1 MKKVCFVVNNLRYFL
16 SHRYDLAVLLTEKF
30 GYEVH
35 VITSLRS
42 SSNEEKDACYKN
54 NITLHSLDGRIETK
68 KIISYISKLRT
79 ILKKEHFDT
88 VFFVTLEI
96 SFFGAFISLTTKLNK
111 IFFVIS
117 GVGHNFFNSKIKYKT
132 IRFAQLKVIKTSG
145 LMKKGNFIFQN
156 SDDMKIFSRI
166 LSLPSERLF
175 LIKGNGIDVKK
186 FYYKRRDYKE
196 LNLCYAGRATHSKG
210 FLTLISALQKLR
222 NQRPKLRFK
231 LIACILTDT
240 KSSNDS
246 IDVDYLMNRDNLD
259 FVEVHYDLDSES
271 LVKIYHQCSIF
282 ILPSEREGISKAALE
297 ASATGMAILSSD
309 AIGSRESVIE
319 GFNGLR
325 FRTGDSDHLLSQLIE
340 MLSSKEKLQSFSE
353 NSKGFILKD
362 YSVTTIA
369 QEFNNIIQ
377 S

>member
-1 MKKVCFVVNNLRYFL
+1 M
-16 SHRYDLAVLLTEKF
+16 
-30 GYEVH
+30 
-35 VITSLRS
+35 
-42 SSNEEKDACYKN
+42 
-54 NITLHSLDGRIETK
+54 
-68 KIISYISKLRT
+68 SYISKLRT

-88 VFFVTLEI
+88 IFFITLEI

-196 LNLCYAGRATHSKG
+196 LNLCYAGRATRSKG
-210 FLTLISALQKLR
+210 FLTLVSALQKLR
-222 NQRPKLRFK
+222 DQRPKLRFK
-231 LIACILTDT
+231 LIACILTDAE
-240 KSSNDS
+240 SSNDS
-246 IDVDYLMNRDNLD
+246 IDMDRLMNRDNLD
-259 FVEVHYDLDSES
+259 FIEVHYDLDSAS
-271 LVKIYHQCSIF
+271 LVKIFHQCSIF

-309 AIGSRESVIE
+309 AIGSKESVIE

-325 FRTGDSDHLLSQLIE
+325 FRTGDSDHLLSQLME
-340 MLSSKEKLQSFSE
+340 MISSKEKLKSFGE
-353 NSKGFILKD
+353 NSTELILKD

-369 QEFNNIIQ
+369 QKFNNIIQ
-377 S
+377 G

>member
-16 SHRYDLAVLLTEKF
+16 SHRYDLAVSLTEKF

-54 NITLHSLDGRIETK
+54 NIALHSLDGRIETK

-111 IFFVIS
+111 IFFIIS
-117 GVGHNFFNSKIKYKT
+117 GVGHNFFNSKIKYKA
-132 IRFAQLKVIKTSG
+132 IRFAQLKVIKTSS
-145 LMKKGNFIFQN
+145 LMKKANFIFQN
-156 SDDMKIFSRI
+156 SDDMNMFSRI
-166 LSLPSERLF
+166 LSLSSDRLF